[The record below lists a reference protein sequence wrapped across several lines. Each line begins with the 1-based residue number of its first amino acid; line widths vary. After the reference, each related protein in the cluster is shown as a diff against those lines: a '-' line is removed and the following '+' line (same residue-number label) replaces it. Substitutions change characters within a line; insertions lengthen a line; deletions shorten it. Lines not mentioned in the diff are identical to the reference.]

1 MALGGL
7 EDAFFPGGAGAG
19 AGEPGCVPEDLEGR
33 LHVRR
38 QGRGDG
44 DQFLGDGV
52 LEAEQLGVEGLPVE
66 EGALR
71 AVDLVAQQG
80 EAPVCELDADLVAA
94 TRLKLHFDDG
104 VAGQALHHAVV
115 GDCFLGAGGH
125 ALAAAGTLAR
135 RGHGHLEGLGVLDEV
150 AGQGAAVL
158 RQFAHQDGEVD
169 PLEAVQLEVFLQAV
183 EGLGRLGED
192 QHAAGEAVQPVD
204 DVEVEALEA
213 PAPVGLGDGL
223 GQVGLFAQLGGNREQ
238 ARGLVDEEQVVVLP
252 QGLERA
258 GLQLARGRDH
268 LVGPLGV
275 EDDLDGIAGLQALA
289 VLAGHLAVHGDA
301 AAVDEALGLPV
312 ADHHDP
318 VQLRGQGG
326 PVMFC
331 QPFPFDACHGAA
343 LRHRPASLQTPSGL
357 SAEHGDRFAP
367 KEKGA
372 AGPLPFPGCPWLRAT
387 SSPLWRSRRP

>member
-7 EDAFFPGGAGAG
+7 EDAFFPGGSGAG
-19 AGEPGCVPEDLEGR
+19 AGEPGGVPEDLQGR

-38 QGRGDG
+38 QRRGDG
-44 DQFLGDGV
+44 DDFLGDGV
-52 LEAEQLGVEGLPVE
+52 LEAQQLGVERLPVK
-66 EGALR
+66 EGALG
-71 AVDLVAQQG
+71 AIDLIAQER
-80 EAPVCELDADLVAA
+80 EAPIRELDADLIAA
-94 TRLKLHFDDG
+94 ARLQLHFHDG

-115 GDCFLGAGGH
+115 GDRFLGAGGH
-125 ALAAAGTLAR
+125 ALAAAGTLAG

-150 AGQGAAVL
+150 ARQGAAVL
-158 RQFAHQDGEVD
+158 GQFAHQHREVD
-169 PLEAVQLEVFLQAV
+169 ALEAVQLEVLLEAV
-183 EGLGRLGED
+183 QGLGGLGED
-192 QHAAGEAVQPVD
+192 QDATGEAIQAVD
-204 DVEVEALEA
+204 DEEVEALEA
-213 PAPVGLGDGL
+213 AAPVGLGDGL
-223 GQVGLFAQLGGNREQ
+223 GQVGLAPQLRGDREQ
-238 ARGLVDEEQVVVLP
+238 ARGFVDEEQVVVFP
-252 QGLERA
+252 QRLEGA

-268 LVGPLGV
+268 IVGALGI

-289 VLAGHLAVHGDA
+289 VLGGHLAVHGDA

-326 PVMFC
+326 PVMFR

-357 SAEHGDRFAP
+357 PAEHGDRFAP

-372 AGPLPFPGCPWLRAT
+372 AGPLPFPGCP
-387 SSPLWRSRRP
+387 